1 MSGRCILGIDPGK
14 SGAVAFYF
22 TSEPFR
28 VAVEDMP
35 IVNEKVSGALL
46 SDIIAKYGPSYAVVE
61 AVGARPGQGVTSMF
75 NFGVSYGI
83 ALGVL
88 GVRAIPMHFVTP
100 AKWKRHYAL
109 PADKEASRAKAIQL
123 FPACA
128 SSFARKKD
136 DGRAEA
142 ALIAKYGAEVL
153 FPWSA
158 AA

>member
-1 MSGRCILGIDPGK
+1 MSDRVILGIDPGK
-14 SGAVAFYF
+14 TGALAFYF
-22 TSEPFR
+22 TAEPFR

-35 IVNEKVSGALL
+35 IVNDKVNAPLL
-46 SDIIAKYGPSYAVVE
+46 SDILWKYGPTYAVIE
-61 AVGARPGQGVTSMF
+61 AVGARPGQGVSSMF

-83 ALGVL
+83 AIGVL
-88 GVRAIPMHFVTP
+88 GTRAVPLHFVTP
-100 AKWKRHYAL
+100 AKWKKHFGL
-109 PADKEASRAKAIQL
+109 SSDKEQSRAKAIQL
-123 FPACA
+123 FPACS

-142 ALIAKYGAEVL
+142 ALIAKYGAETL